1 MYVYVCVC
9 MYVCSLPITEGAP
22 RLISNLKRLGYKVGI
37 LSGGFT
43 YFAHYLQRK
52 LGIDY
57 VHANELDFK
66 DGKLTGLVKGEIVDG
81 NRKAELLQVKKQKK
95 VFLDLWY

>member
-1 MYVYVCVC
+1 MVCNEC
-9 MYVCSLPITEGAP
+9 A
-22 RLISNLKRLGYKVGI
+22 RALIQAHTATR
-37 LSGGFT
+37 GFT
-43 YFAHYLQRK
+43 YFAQYLQRK

-81 NRKAELLQVKKQKK
+81 NRKAELLQV
-95 VFLDLWY
+95 VRSLFVTRITACA